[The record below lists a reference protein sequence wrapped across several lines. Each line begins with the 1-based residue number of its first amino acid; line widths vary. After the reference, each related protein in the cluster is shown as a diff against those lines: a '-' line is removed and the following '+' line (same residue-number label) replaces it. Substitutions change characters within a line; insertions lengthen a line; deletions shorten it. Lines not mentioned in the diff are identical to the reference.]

1 MRHPV
6 ANNTDQNMKTKQE
19 KLINTPTESEEQKVE
34 KYKGFELRTKNGYKL
49 DEIVSALQKDIRRGN
64 ELMAS
69 YWAFELNDS
78 GFWRYCFRR
87 LQVICG
93 EDIGLANPEAMV
105 LVSSA
110 YSSLLAQDKVKKIIQ
125 VDNNILGF
133 IVSYL
138 ARSNKSRHVDYLGG
152 VLLKRKEEGWKPE
165 IPEYAID
172 EHTERGRDLGKD
184 DNEFFRTGSLIA
196 NKKKITG
203 EEEIKKTC
211 LDLYGFKEKRNE
223 DCF

>member
-1 MRHPV
+1 M
-6 ANNTDQNMKTKQE
+6 TKKTTT
-19 KLINTPTESEEQKVE
+19 TPSITEEQKVE

-87 LQVICG
+87 LQVIAG
-93 EDIGLANPEAMV
+93 EDIGLANPEAMI
-105 LVSSA
+105 LVSST
-110 YSSLLAQDKVKKIIQ
+110 YSSLLAQDKVKKMLQ

-133 IVSYL
+133 IVSYM
-138 ARSNKSRHVDYLGG
+138 ARSKKSRHVDYLGG
-152 VLLKRKEEGWKPE
+152 VLLKRKEQGWKPE

-172 EHTERGRDLGKD
+172 EHTERGRELGKD
-184 DNEFFRTGSLIA
+184 DNDFFREGSRITH
-196 NKKKITG
+196 KKTVIG
-203 EEEIKKTC
+203 EEPIKTEC
-211 LDLYGFKEKRNE
+211 LELYGFTEKRDE
-223 DCF
+223 TQF

>member
-6 ANNTDQNMKTKQE
+6 ANNSYQIMKTKQE
-19 KLINTPTESEEQKVE
+19 KLINAPPETEELKVE

-49 DEIVSALQKDIRRGN
+49 DEIVSALQKEIRRSN

-69 YWAFELNDS
+69 YWAFEMNDS

-87 LQVICG
+87 LQVISG

-105 LVSSA
+105 LVSST
-110 YSSLLAQDKVKKIIQ
+110 YSSLLAQDKVKKMIQ

-138 ARSNKSRHVDYLGG
+138 ARSKKSRHIDYLGG
-152 VLLKRKEEGWKPE
+152 VLLKRKEQAWKPE
-165 IPEYAID
+165 IPKYAID
-172 EHTERGRDLGKD
+172 EHTERGRELGKD
-184 DNEFFRTGSLIA
+184 DNDFFREGSLIT
-196 NKKKITG
+196 NKKVVVG
-203 EEEIKKTC
+203 EEQVKKEC
-211 LDLYGFKEKRNE
+211 LELYGFTDKRDE
-223 DCF
+223 SQF

>member
-1 MRHPV
+1 M
-6 ANNTDQNMKTKQE
+6 TK
-19 KLINTPTESEEQKVE
+19 KIITTPLESEEQKVE

-69 YWAFELNDS
+69 YWAFEMNDS

-87 LQVICG
+87 LQVISG
-93 EDIGLANPEAMV
+93 EDIGLANPEAMI
-105 LVSSA
+105 LVSST

-125 VDNNILGF
+125 VDNNVLGF

-138 ARSNKSRHVDYLGG
+138 ARSRKSRHTDYLGG
-152 VLLKRKEEGWKPE
+152 VLLKRKEQGWKPE

-172 EHTERGRDLGKD
+172 EHTERGRELGKD
-184 DNEFFRTGSLIA
+184 DNEFFREGSRIE
-196 NKKKITG
+196 NKQQISG
-203 EEEIKKTC
+203 EDEIKKDC
-211 LDLYGFKEKRNE
+211 LQLYGFNEQRNE
-223 DCF
+223 ENF